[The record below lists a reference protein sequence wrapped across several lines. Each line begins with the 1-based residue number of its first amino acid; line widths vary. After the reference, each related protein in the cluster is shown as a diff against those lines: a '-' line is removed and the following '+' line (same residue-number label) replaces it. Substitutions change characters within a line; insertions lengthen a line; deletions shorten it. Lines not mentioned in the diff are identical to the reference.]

1 MLLKEIKQYSQNSLN
16 IEVGMINRFKNLKIV
31 KKMKEVSP
39 RLKWLMFNQMQDY
52 KINSEYIDMI
62 CSDSSK
68 EINSDNDRLE
78 AMVRESLVKEF
89 SPNIE
94 NMKSYELLVDAVVHN
109 LKKKQL
115 QATDSQDEIA

>member
-1 MLLKEIKQYSQNSLN
+1 
-16 IEVGMINRFKNLKIV
+16 MINRFKNLKIV
-31 KKMKEVSP
+31 KKLKQVSP
-39 RLKWLMFNQMQDY
+39 KLKWLMFNQMQDY

-68 EINSDNDRLE
+68 KACSDNDRLE

-89 SPNIE
+89 SPEIE
-94 NMKSYELLVDAVVHN
+94 NMKSYEVLVDAVVHN

-115 QATDSQDEIA
+115 QATDGGENIA

>member
-1 MLLKEIKQYSQNSLN
+1 
-16 IEVGMINRFKNLKIV
+16 MINRFKNLKIV
-31 KKMKEVSP
+31 QKLKQVSP
-39 RLKWLMFNQMQDY
+39 KLKWLMFNQMQDY
-52 KINSEYIDMI
+52 KINSEYINMI
-62 CSDSSK
+62 CSDDSK
-68 EINSDNDRLE
+68 ETNSDNDRLE

-89 SPNIE
+89 SPSVE

>member
-1 MLLKEIKQYSQNSLN
+1 MFNK
-16 IEVGMINRFKNLKIV
+16 FKNLKIV
-31 KKMKEVSP
+31 KNLKQVSP
-39 RLKWLMFNQMQDY
+39 KLKWLMFSQIQDY

-62 CSDSSK
+62 CSDESK
-68 EINSDNDRLE
+68 KTNSDNDRLE

-94 NMKSYELLVDAVVHN
+94 KMDSYEFLVDAVVHN

-115 QATDSQDEIA
+115 QAMDNQDEIA

>member
-1 MLLKEIKQYSQNSLN
+1 ML
-16 IEVGMINRFKNLKIV
+16 NRFKNLKIV
-31 KKMKEVSP
+31 KKLKTVSP
-39 RLKWLMFNQMQDY
+39 KLKWLMFNQMQDY

-62 CSDSSK
+62 CSDKSK
-68 EINSDNDRLE
+68 EVNSDNSRLE

-89 SPNIE
+89 SPKIE